1 MALQTATN
9 PTTGERVVLVDK
21 QWQPITQSATNK
33 QGVKAYLVNGNW
45 LTDQPD
51 QSAAQQQPEQQVSE
65 IPAQRRNTAQA
76 TGSLFPGMQSVGNI
90 GAGLARGLVSI
101 PSTVYGMF
109 QGEGDK
115 SLGQRTT
122 EKLTELGADPEST
135 AFQGGQVGGEVIST
149 LPVGGVLAL
158 PFKTAAPAVATAL
171 RTSGISRT
179 GAGTKTDAALRIGA
193 GATVGGAAAGLT
205 GGDAGIGAGIGA
217 AIPVV
222 GAAGGKIIEKA
233 ADVFKPSRLIS
244 ARIADSLNNDPALIQ
259 QAKELLEQGKT
270 VDEVAVLLN
279 SSGLASLFDKSKGAS
294 NATRD
299 LYNSLDAALLE
310 TRANKLAQTQQSVN
324 ALAQQ
329 NIPIATASPTAP
341 RRAVKQALAGEAA
354 RLEARKTGMTGTL
367 TAQQQA
373 QEAALE
379 ARKTGMTGTLTA
391 QQQAQEAALA
401 AQRQGV
407 QGNIAN
413 ASQLELGQKLAEAN
427 KQVLENTRKNIIEP
441 AYQKAFDAAPAP
453 TINLSGVTDVA
464 KGQRQ
469 ELINELE
476 NLDLKSGKLLRLFG
490 PKQVDDMVQ
499 GVPVKLTVQAPPI
512 TLADAHAIRQA
523 INMDRAALKGS
534 NESKQITIRKQLNEV
549 YDALNTAI
557 ARDVAPEAKALFDD
571 ANELFKENIVKVHR
585 TGQPSKL
592 TRISTLNEPML
603 LPGDIVGK
611 VMDNEGNA
619 LQFLKIFRQDPE
631 AMKTLKT
638 GVEDLYRQSVM
649 SGGKAA
655 TPEAHA
661 KFMFDNAKQLGALD
675 NAGLGMSARL
685 DEIGGQISGL
695 TAAEKALAAQGKAIP
710 TKVSEAF
717 ENEVKTLAAQGKAIP
732 GKVSEAFKAED
743 EALKL
748 ASSTLGFRQTDKL
761 RAAVIKDPEVA
772 SQALSRMGAPAKSS
786 LARGVMLDAGNAT
799 DTLKHLIDNE
809 RGIMQVLKAHNPKT
823 AQSVFNTAK
832 ETAELTKIIEQTGN
846 KLGSTAFNNSMLTQQ
861 NINNLTQGLP
871 EVRAVV
877 DNIQKQI
884 QTKEGFEKLAA
895 QGQANVSK
903 LFSEETKPHMF
914 PLNKIWA
921 LANAILT
928 RLEGTLDKELAVK
941 LAMELAASPTAA
953 RAVGKAQEAA
963 RTQAPGKISKT
974 AARALPVAL
983 QPENENALAP

>member
-1 MALQTATN
+1 MATLDQ
-9 PTTGERVVLVDK
+9 L
-21 QWQPITQSATNK
+21 SAAL
-33 QGVKAYLVNGNW
+33 VKADAAGN
-45 LTDQPD
+45 TADAKAFADAIRQMKSTP
-51 QSAAQQQPEQQVSE
+51 APQVSE
-65 IPAQRRNTAQA
+65 IPAPRQQQA
-76 TGSLFPGMQSVGNI
+76 TGSLFPSAQTMGNI
-90 GAGLARGLVSI
+90 GAGLARSLVSI

-109 QGEGDK
+109 QGQGDK
-115 SLGQRTT
+115 SIGQRTT
-122 EKLTELGADPEST
+122 EKLAALGAEPEST
-135 AFQGGQVGGEVIST
+135 AFKGSQIGGEVLST
-149 LPVGGVLAL
+149 LPLGGVFAL

-171 RTSGISRT
+171 QTSGLAGKLSTPART
-179 GAGTKTDAALRIGA
+179 AALRLGA
-193 GATVGGAAAGLT
+193 GATVGGASAGLT
-205 GGDAGIGAGIGA
+205 GGDVGIGAGIGA
-217 AIPVV
+217 AVPVV

-244 ARIADSLNNDPALIQ
+244 ARIAEALNNDPALIQ
-259 QAKELLEQGKT
+259 QAKTLLEQGKT
-270 VDEVAVLLN
+270 VDEVAVSLN
-279 SSGLASLFDKSKGAS
+279 SSGLASLFEKSKDAS
-294 NATRD
+294 SATRD
-299 LYNSLDAALLE
+299 LYNSLDAALLQ

-379 ARKTGMTGTLTA
+379 ARKTGMTNTLTA

-427 KQVLENTRKNIIEP
+427 KQVLENTGKTVIQP
-441 AYQKAFDAAPAP
+441 AYQKAFDAAPEP
-453 TINLSGVTDVA
+453 TINLSEVTDVA

-469 ELINELE
+469 ELITQLKGLAPESAEL
-476 NLDLKSGKLLRLFG
+476 LQRFG
-490 PKQVDDMVQ
+490 PKQVESIVQ
-499 GVPVKLTVQAPPI
+499 GVPVKSTVPAPPI
-512 TLADAHAIRQA
+512 TLADAQAIRQA
-523 INMDRAALKGS
+523 INIDRAALKGS
-534 NESKQITIRKQLNEV
+534 NEAGANIARKRLTEL
-549 YDALNTAI
+549 YDALNKAI
-557 ARDVAPEAKALFDD
+557 TRDVAPEAKALFDN
-571 ANELFKENIVKVHR
+571 ANKLFRENIVEVHR

-603 LPGDIVGK
+603 LPSDIVGK
-611 VMDNEGNA
+611 VMDSEGNA

-661 KFMFDNAKQLGALD
+661 KFMFDHAKQLGALD
-675 NAGLGMSARL
+675 SAGLGMSARL
-685 DEIGGQISGL
+685 DEIGGRISGL
-695 TAAEKALAAQGKAIP
+695 TAAEKALATQGKAIP

-772 SQALSRMGAPAKSS
+772 SQALTRIDAPAKSS

-799 DTLKHLIDNE
+799 DTVKHLIDNE
-809 RGIMQVLKAHNPKT
+809 RGIMQVLKAYNPKT

-832 ETAELTKIIEQTGN
+832 DTAELTKIIEQTGN
-846 KLGSTAFNNSMLTQQ
+846 KLGSVPPANAMVTQQ
-861 NINNLTQGLP
+861 NINSLTQGLP

-877 DNIQKQI
+877 NDIQKQI

-895 QGQANVSK
+895 SGQANVSK
-903 LFSEETKPHMF
+903 LFSAETKPHMF

-921 LANAILT
+921 FANAILT

-941 LAMELAASPTAA
+941 LAMELATPSTAA
-953 RAVGKAQEAA
+953 EAVSKAQKAA
-963 RTQAPGKISKT
+963 RIQAPGKVSKT
-974 AARALPVAL
+974 LAKALPVAM
-983 QPENENALAP
+983 QPESENALAP